1 MMQPDTNTDIT
12 GVSLT
17 AGSDFTVT
25 DANGT
30 AVYSG
35 TAVCNAGYVFYSSA
49 ALSTDAAYTLQT
61 ESASV
66 ESTAQTGTSGSGMA
80 GGMGGQRPNDGGQ
93 QNTDALPPEDKQNQP
108 A

>member
-1 MMQPDTNTDIT
+1 M
-12 GVSLT
+12 
-17 AGSDFTVT
+17 
-25 DANGT
+25 
-30 AVYSG
+30 YSG
-35 TAVCNAGYVFYSSA
+35 TAVCNASYLFYSSG

-61 ESASV
+61 ASASA
-66 ESTAQTGTSGSGMA
+66 ESTAQTGASGSGMA